1 MKLAK
6 QFQRAVIIRRVQ
18 SNVAWTKCKKDRTK
32 RKQKVESVLLSR
44 YLIDI
49 GREKIE
55 VDVLDLYKWKR
66 PHEDVGTHQED
77 SFPETKDLV
86 PYQGD
91 GSATPPRASAAPTP
105 PKPTTLEEAKKEVR
119 KALNDIW
126 KLPEDKRKKAIK
138 RLYLRWHPD
147 KNLELQEIATEV
159 MKFIQQE
166 IERLT
171 KGGDASDS
179 RDDFDFSSFFRQ
191 WNQRARRQRSRY
203 EHFHQENPG
212 FSGFYDHSYRSRRS
226 PGRHSTGYMAPDISM
241 ARLWVKQYRED
252 LRAVKHL
259 FSARQP
265 LYFLICFHCHE
276 VVEKALKSAL
286 FSSSGMTSAQLASHD
301 LARLAL
307 DVSHLPGAPNVLT
320 LITTVCDYYE
330 PTRYPHKHQPAKAPA
345 DVYTDQQA
353 QEALRVTKEMVA
365 LLEEFMGY

>member
-1 MKLAK
+1 MDCKDDMNNLYIKHGANNESVNTRICQEINRLIDNCIDK
-6 QFQRAVIIRRVQ
+6 ESWLHLMLTCEDPREISLHLDSDGVTKDVDAVENLREEQELGSEIPVELHYLLLQFEDFLFRPGERVAYEKEETSDEEEAEPTYVHARIIRRVQ
-18 SNVAWTKCKKDRTK
+18 SNVAKTKCKDRTK
-32 RKQKVESVLLSR
+32 RKQKGESVLLSR

-49 GREKIE
+49 GSEKIE

-77 SFPETKDLV
+77 SFPETKDFV

-191 WNQRARRQRSRY
+191 WNQRARRQRSTY
-203 EHFHQENPG
+203 ENFRQENPG
-212 FSGFYDHSYRSRRS
+212 
-226 PGRHSTGYMAPDISM
+226 
-241 ARLWVKQYRED
+241 K
-252 LRAVKHL
+252 
-259 FSARQP
+259 
-265 LYFLICFHCHE
+265 E
-276 VVEKALKSAL
+276 V
-286 FSSSGMTSAQLASHD
+286 
-301 LARLAL
+301 
-307 DVSHLPGAPNVLT
+307 
-320 LITTVCDYYE
+320 
-330 PTRYPHKHQPAKAPA
+330 
-345 DVYTDQQA
+345 
-353 QEALRVTKEMVA
+353 VA